1 MGLKRGWPGPVERG
15 QWTRRVGASRYL
27 GVAVNHSREWKEAGG
42 GFRGP
47 RAHRRLFRAAPSVP
61 HLHTHWQGLPL
72 LAALHPHHPPSRL
85 SPRPTGRDNA
95 VKTHSTV
102 RIKI

>member
-42 GFRGP
+42 GGSGDP
-47 RAHRRLFRAAPSVP
+47 GLIGGYSVP
-61 HLHTHWQGLPL
+61 P
-72 LAALHPHHPPSRL
+72 HPCPICT
-85 SPRPTGRDNA
+85 PTGKA
-95 VKTHSTV
+95 CHSWLPSIHTTLPPGSV
-102 RIKI
+102 LDLPAGITL